1 MRFFF
6 TLTLLVFCLSPL
18 SHAAALTDDIQQ
30 RYAQTTSFSANFEQ
44 TLTHK
49 ESGAIEKRRG
59 VLLFQKPLL
68 IRWTTEKPHTE
79 ILVATR
85 QEIWDYLPDEEIVY
99 KYPLDMLK
107 DSGGIIQVLTGQAA
121 LTKDFEVKSDGTEN
135 GLAKLRLYPKKPTPQ
150 LVEAVIWV
158 ESGYIRRTAITDFYG
173 NTNDVRFTTFTPNAK
188 TKASDFTFTPPK
200 DVEMEDRTSAKTQ
213 EKELFR

>member
-18 SHAAALTDDIQQ
+18 SHAVALTDDIQQ

-85 QEIWDYLPDEEIVY
+85 QE
-99 KYPLDMLK
+99 
-107 DSGGIIQVLTGQAA
+107 SGIICRM
-121 LTKDFEVKSDGTEN
+121 K
-135 GLAKLRLYPKKPTPQ
+135 KLYTNTRSTCSRIP
-150 LVEAVIWV
+150 V
-158 ESGYIRRTAITDFYG
+158 ESFRCLQDRR
-173 NTNDVRFTTFTPNAK
+173 R
-188 TKASDFTFTPPK
+188 
-200 DVEMEDRTSAKTQ
+200 
-213 EKELFR
+213 